1 MPIRFIRCYKVKNM
15 TSTTTP
21 NQTSKLVPPH
31 GSKEL
36 KPLLLKGEAR
46 HQALK
51 LASTL
56 PTIALSSRER
66 GDLIMLGIGGFTPL
80 NGFMNQADWQW
91 VVDDMRLQSGDNAG
105 LFFPNLI
112 PWDL

>member
-1 MPIRFIRCYKVKNM
+1 MPIRFIRCYKVKNV

-56 PTIALSSRER
+56 PTITLSSRER
-66 GDLIMLGIGGFTPL
+66 GDLIMLGIGAKWFYESG
-80 NGFMNQADWQW
+80 
-91 VVDDMRLQSGDNAG
+91 RLARGG
-105 LFFPNLI
+105 R
-112 PWDL
+112 